1 MGSQAE
7 FGIDRYRGGMD
18 RLETRELAH
27 FLALAEEL
35 HFGRAARR
43 LGISQP
49 ALSRTVARLER
60 RVGAPL
66 LLRGGREQAL
76 TGAGR
81 VLAREA
87 AAVLAAADAALHR
100 TRRAG
105 QHEPRLVLAV
115 KPGGDGGL
123 LPALLA
129 AHRAGPDPVRV
140 DVLLCDPAE
149 RVRLLHDGT
158 ADLALLHHPPHDLT
172 GLDTELL
179 LTENQL
185 AVLPRTH
192 PLADRPRLRPADL
205 AGEPTVRWQGTSG
218 PDRAGP
224 EVRDLTQLQ
233 QLVALGQAVAVLPE
247 SVRGQ
252 LRADLCGIPLLGA
265 APTALLLAW
274 PEHSTSPVTAAFVR
288 TAAALVAA

>member
-1 MGSQAE
+1 M
-7 FGIDRYRGGMD
+7 
-18 RLETRELAH
+18 ETRELAH

-43 LGISQP
+43 LGVSQP
-49 ALSRTVARLER
+49 ALSRAVARLER
-60 RVGAPL
+60 RIGAPL
-66 LLRGGREQAL
+66 LVRGGRDQSL
-76 TGAGR
+76 TDAGR

-105 QHEPRLVLAV
+105 RSEPRLVLAV

-129 AHRAGPDPVRV
+129 AHRAGPGAVRV

-158 ADLALLHHPPHDLT
+158 ADLALLHSPPHDLT
-172 GLDTELL
+172 GLDTEPLR
-179 LTENQL
+179 TEGRL
-185 AVLPRTH
+185 AVLPRSH
-192 PLADRPRLRPADL
+192 PLAGRPHLRPAEL
-205 AGEPTVRWQGTSG
+205 AGEPTVRWQGAPVTG
-218 PDRAGP
+218 PDGP
-224 EVRDLTQLQ
+224 EVRDLAQLQ

-247 SVRGQ
+247 SVLGQ
-252 LRADLCGIPLLGA
+252 LRADLCGVPLPDV
-265 APTALLLAW
+265 APTTLLLAW
-274 PEHSTSPVTAAFVR
+274 PEHATSPATAAFVR
-288 TAAALVAA
+288 AAAALAEI